1 MLRCQWRSLGGAG
14 TKAIVPWSWGFNCGG
29 ALVFYVGF
37 GTSKSRESR
46 VAQTDN
52 GRQTRR
58 LADSRRPTRLTDL
71 VNCIVF
77 QLKFVLIE
85 QTARQSRQILPSLAW
100 RDP

>member
-1 MLRCQWRSLGGAG
+1 MLRCQWRSLGGPG
-14 TKAIVPWSWGFNCGG
+14 TKVIVPWELGLQLWWGPGVLCGVWDQQESGVESQESPRLIMG
-29 ALVFYVGF
+29 A
-37 GTSKSRESR
+37 
-46 VAQTDN
+46 
-52 GRQTRR
+52 R